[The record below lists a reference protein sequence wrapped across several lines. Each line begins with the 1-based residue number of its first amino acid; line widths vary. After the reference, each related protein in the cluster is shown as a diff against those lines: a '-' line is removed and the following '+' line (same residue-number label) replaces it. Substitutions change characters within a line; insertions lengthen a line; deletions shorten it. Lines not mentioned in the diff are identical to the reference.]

1 MGKYLLTLL
10 TLLMFGAGY
19 VNAADTDGDGLDDAY
34 ELSQGYDPAKFTKII
49 YVDNLNGLESED
61 GSTLAKAKKYIS
73 SGVALAKQ
81 DDSVENVVLL
91 EEGIYTGSLNRN
103 LDFEGHN
110 IKLRSIKG
118 AATTIIDSEGAD
130 NERFLKLGNGE
141 DSSSWLD
148 GFTIR
153 NSRYSSSS
161 NGSAI
166 GYLVTL
172 SSTSAGAGGQYFLAG
187 QLNGKNCFKHESREY
202 YLYWIPDYGGYW
214 MISYGSMYTFDNGMP
229 EYYVY
234 SSSDTPPLT
243 GWYGYYYYGSPPTL
257 SALYDNHGAVLHL
270 KNSSLTVR
278 NCIFEGSVSGG
289 RGGAAYAENSSPIF
303 ENCVFRR
310 NTAQDSG
317 GAFLIS
323 GGAADFKRCLF
334 EGNTTP
340 KYGGAVSLSGI
351 GQANFENCLFIHN
364 KAAADAGAVYSNDA
378 GAVIGFRNC
387 TISFNESD
395 GAHAGVS
402 STGQVDINSS
412 IIRDISAVGTSSTV
426 NYSSMP
432 DGSVFSGT
440 GNIISDPQI
449 TLAGYLKSNSPC
461 INAGDASSAPSADI
475 HGQHRPSGSRID
487 IGCDEFT
494 DSDSNGIPNW
504 FEALAGT
511 DLSASGDN
519 DGDGLKNLEEYVNGL
534 DPLIADADAD
544 GLNDGIEVANGY
556 DPARFTKLIYVDG
569 RMDEDN
575 GNGSRP
581 ETAKQYISSGVALA
595 KQNDGNEYVVLVAG
609 GEYKGPLNRNLDF
622 EGHNIVLLSI
632 EGPAATV
639 IDCESADKERF
650 LTLGKGETSRS
661 SLEGFTIRNGFY
673 SSSAGAGADA
683 YLVSGGGLTAA
694 NGQYN
699 IAGQVNGKDYFK
711 HETADYYLYWT
722 PEWDGRWY
730 INQGNTTDNDGS
742 TEYATQPC
750 TDNAPPL
757 AGWFISMGDPS
768 YSPVPTFSPVY
779 RNNGAALNLR
789 NSSLTV
795 RNCIFE
801 NNNAGGQKGGGAV
814 YAENSRPVFE
824 GCIFRNNIA
833 ANSGGAF
840 FVTGGMMKFSGCS
853 FKDNSAQTHDAGAL
867 DIQDGGTAFFENC
880 TFDTNI
886 AAGNGGAV
894 LANASTA
901 TFRASVLSGNQAG
914 QRGGAVSLSGTST
927 SNFENCL
934 LIHNKSVTDA
944 GAVYSDNAGAV
955 IGIRSSTISFNEST
969 AGNAGISAAGQ
980 ISSMNSIIRD
990 ASAFSSSSTVDYSGM
1005 FNGFTGA
1012 GTHNITVDPQL
1023 TLAGW
1028 LKSTSPCI
1036 DAGDLPSSPSADIH
1050 GQHRA
1055 FGPNA
1060 DMGCDEF
1067 TDSDSDGMPDWYEA
1081 LAGGNIAPSGDLDND
1096 GMLNLAEY
1104 ENGTL
1109 PGTLPPQEIQNVAV
1123 NATFDKIS
1131 LSWTHLDPA
1140 GDLAS
1145 FEVYWNGNPAIYATL
1160 PKSTPN
1166 IEIPGLQADHEYS
1179 IKIVSVDVDGNRSA
1193 GLEMSVYTLM
1203 QNPTGLAGVTD
1214 DQTILLTWNPLL
1226 NIANLGHY
1234 SVYVSSTPY
1243 TSVAGMQPTASGTRT
1258 SVRLSGL
1265 ENGKDYYIAVTSVNK
1280 SGCELKDVT
1289 SVKFVP
1295 SPETVPPVIT
1305 SVKFGGVQ
1313 LTNNMV
1319 LRSVGKFEVT
1329 ATDSTGLGKAEF
1341 IVNDVVATDNV
1352 VSDGLG
1358 WFWDA
1363 TQIPDG
1369 VFSFKVR
1376 VYDVFNNMAEQ
1387 SYSLGLQL
1395 GAPSYVPVITTPV
1408 NGFST
1413 TSATVA
1419 VTGTGQAYSQIR
1431 IYRNDGAVAV
1441 KTPGVGGA
1449 FSHTLDL
1456 VQGSNR
1462 ITAAA
1467 FNRAGEGPRSAV
1479 INVLFDNVAPATVTL
1494 SADGRQDGQSI
1505 KLDWSAYADSDAV
1518 SYDIYRNAAA
1528 FTDAAT
1534 AQKITTVTGKTYIDG
1549 GLTKGATYHYAVVG
1563 VDQLGNRN
1571 NTVVSKSAVVEDL
1584 APPAEI
1590 QNLKVT
1596 SFSDKI
1602 GLSWTHPDATGD
1614 LASFDVYWNGGT
1626 TVYRTLAK
1634 ETKNLEI
1641 TGLVQDQDYT
1651 VKIVSVDAGGNRSS
1665 GLVSPVYTLMANPAG
1680 LAGEPGDGAVNLSWT
1695 AVPKIANLQHYAIYS
1710 SQSTFTSVEGM
1721 QAVRTATAANVRV
1734 AGLEN
1739 AKDYYFAVTAVNK
1752 SGGEL
1757 KDVTAVK
1764 ITPAPEKNPPTI
1776 TSVTFNSANVA
1787 NGMTL
1792 TTVGEFKTVATDDSG
1807 ISRAEFIINGAT
1819 ISDMTPADGLSCLWD
1834 ATKAADGAITLT
1846 IRVYDNLNN
1855 MAEQAFAL
1863 NLQLAVP
1870 SYTPAIISPVGSA
1883 IFNKAAQTVVCTGQP
1898 YSEIKLFL
1906 NSAAVASKAP
1916 DAQGKASFDITLQ
1929 SGENTMYAVA
1939 VNRAG
1944 QGPSSATVTV
1954 TLDTSIPLA
1963 PLTLAASAQ
1972 QDGQISLS
1980 WKKPDQTTIQG
1991 YNIYRSD
1998 AAFTEISQA
2007 QKLNATPLSVLNYTD
2022 LPTQD
2027 KTYYYRVSMVNTA
2040 GTEGTLSEIA
2050 STTSD
2055 RTAPKA
2061 ISIVYTPKG
2070 AYDAASGIFGLG
2082 EVGVV
2087 LTLSEPA
2094 LAVPFLSIV
2103 PDGGTPISATLA
2115 KSQTND
2121 SIYEGSFK
2129 ITSTTKSGQAFAV
2142 LSVRDMVNNRGT
2154 QIDSGQ
2160 NIVIDTAGPVVTALA
2175 VQPGK
2180 SIQNNATTPV
2190 TVSMTAELDQ
2200 PVKTGT
2206 PPVFKYSLS
2215 KTQTDPVDIP
2225 GVVQQGSTNTWS
2237 FSFTLPATAGQETEN
2252 MIISY
2257 LGQDDL
2263 GNTCSTIVGL
2273 SVFQVYQNEL
2283 PALTSPLGFTG
2294 KSLPGGF
2301 VQLGWLAVKDA
2312 SGYVLFRGKTADT
2325 LQEVAR
2331 ANNVITYTDLP
2342 PEDGIYF
2349 YALASLRV
2357 ENGQESVSAYS
2368 NILNLLSDA
2377 TAPPSPKNLTIALAT
2392 NGIALEWQAPDSPG
2406 EAITYS
2412 IYRSNAAITSFEGLQ
2427 PLAKGITALLVV
2439 DTNPVVGY
2447 FHYTVATVDAVGNVS
2462 LPAGDVYENFQLLP
2476 ISGISV
2482 VQEDSNPA
2490 VLSWTH
2496 SAGASIAGYNV
2507 YTDGR
2512 TQPEADATLLNAK
2525 TYTDRFYMREKTRDY
2540 VVKAVDAEGVMT
2552 PARSI
2557 SLPTVTILPAQTI
2570 QLRRGTMNKVNYV
2583 VHNGSSFQIANAR
2596 LQVECS
2602 GHTYLSDKFTI
2613 ESGSDKQAY
2622 VVVAGYKTLTDT
2634 VNLKAALVV
2643 EPEQGAQYKI
2653 SRNLLVSVTDSVLP
2667 IDILNQEFVRGVG
2680 GKVQFTM
2687 HNTSDVDVDIVTAQG
2702 TSPSSRIRFKLLDA
2716 EGNVL
2721 ALGSFFEVVGDGFI
2735 SLANGDTVRRIPAGG
2750 SYTSALQDIFV
2761 PSSAP
2766 ANVTVQLEIDN
2777 IYYSRGSLT
2786 EAVLDGISTRKTI
2799 SLTETTYYGNITS
2812 INPAVSFGKENI
2824 VIKGQSILRATGTP
2838 APNAAL
2844 RLGVTINGFDRTYD
2858 ISTDSL
2864 GAFTY
2869 EFVPQRGEA
2878 GIYNVWVVHPDRKDK
2893 TFQSQFIIKSVSAG
2907 PESVSLRIPYGY
2919 QKSFP
2924 VQVATVAGTDLHNLE
2939 VVYNAANQPSGT
2951 LIPGLHVTP
2960 SLGTALLT
2968 GGQSYSFDVN
2978 VWADDA
2984 VPQLGTAVLK
2994 VVSDEGTW
3002 VTVTISF
3009 EFFKPV
3015 TPPVNPGDTVQP
3027 PEVQNSLPRVELSP
3041 NVVLTGVARGSS
3053 ITEYVGVSNKGMAA
3067 LENVQISL
3075 LNTNGTPAPS
3085 WVSLSSQSSYPRI
3098 EVGES
3103 KQIGVTFMPTAT
3115 TNEGNYS
3122 FYLRIASSN
3131 YPTLDIGLYPAVTDS
3146 GIGNILFKASDMYTN
3161 TFDASGRLIEGVGN
3175 AKIYIQNTNVLS
3187 IDKTVYTDGYGEALI
3202 KDLPSGFYAFKVTKD
3217 KHNDFGG
3224 RLWVKPGITQIQEVY
3239 LIDQLVTVQW
3249 SVVPTTITDT
3259 YEISLNA
3266 TFETN
3271 VPAAVVAIT
3280 PTSVTLP
3287 DMKAGDVFTGQ
3298 YKMVNYG
3305 LIRAQSMEFSMAESP
3320 YYKFELLSEVPKTL
3334 EAKEEYTVTYRVVC
3348 IKTPL
3353 EEAANA
3359 TGGDDG
3365 NSPCQTIALEHIL
3378 KGEYCGACGKI
3389 IPTESKVYTFSR
3401 FGYCPPAAGGGNYT
3415 STGGLPNVGSITIYV
3430 PPVVVTPPPASGGS
3444 TTTAQ
3449 TLVLPDTPPG
3459 PVNQGQPL
3467 VGEKCPV
3474 KLPKNPC
3481 LGPDGKMRF
3490 GCSVNLLSR
3499 QYEDG
3504 EAGDEIYDLQVHS
3517 GTDSVNV
3524 QRYYEDGKWNWWHTA
3539 QRLEFYGSFVSD
3551 EELKASTN
3559 SSGTGTVDSLPP
3571 FEYVEPENLAPPRIS
3586 QNGTVFERDFTGVY
3600 RYNTQKIFKTGT
3612 GWRSEDKFKNYYN
3625 YDFYGRLLEYGTSA
3639 YPVAKFVYTGV
3650 LLTGVLDRNGTQII
3664 WYEYNEQG
3672 QISAVRD
3679 RDNHRTEYT
3688 YVQVDR
3694 PYPVNSYTLGG
3705 TADRYLHL
3713 LTEIKDNAGGVT
3725 KYVYDTYGRITSK
3738 TDAAGR
3744 KTLIT
3749 YGPVQE
3755 VYDNSGFYRIEFN
3768 AQGKAVIRHAVSRKV
3783 SQSTD
3788 GSDTSSTVQ
3797 DMSSDIDVQPT
3808 GYDLG
3813 TVTSIYDENGFGSTF
3828 TYDND
3833 AAGKSFYSQTKD
3845 STGQVREVW
3854 FDDEGEVVRVDI
3866 NGSTIQRLNK
3876 YGRSRTYVD
3885 EKGNSTSFEMD
3896 EYKNITKITYP
3907 NSTTETFEYEYN
3919 FNGVTRYKDQEG
3931 NITEYAY
3938 DAKGLPTLMKEV
3950 VGTPLERHIQY
3961 TYDANGNLLTQ
3972 TVAAN
3977 IPAEATTSSFEYN
3990 ADGVKTVTD
3999 PVGNSVTY
4007 ENYNSMGNP
4016 GTMRD
4021 DMGNVWSY
4029 EYDDLMRLVKI
4040 TSPLNKVS
4048 RLSYNNVN
4056 NPVAFT
4062 APNEK
4067 QAMFE
4072 YDNKNNLVKTT
4083 DPLGNKTQIIRNSD
4097 GLPVKTVDPSG
4108 KISILEYD
4116 KAKRLIKIIRGENV
4130 ISYTYNDS
4138 NNTLASVPY
4147 RVDFPTFYRVFAYD
4161 NMQKIK
4167 HVEEFDLTGKSLRS
4181 LNFSYDV
4188 LGRVSSVSDKAGG
4201 VRSNTYDV
4209 LGRLTKTIGINGD
4222 VTEFKFDARDN
4233 LIELKSAKGGISHYE
4248 YDPANRMTKATTPE
4262 GKVTSYCYGKEKVD
4276 GQNFRTVTEI
4286 LPGGEKFVIWINTN
4300 GNHVK
4305 REIYKCDSSAETVI
4319 QYTYDSIG
4327 NLLSGSNGTTSIAFT
4342 YDDIGRK
4349 LSETT
4354 NYGTFSKTNSY
4365 TYNANGT
4372 LASYTGPD
4380 SVTYAYTYDAT
4391 NRLSS
4396 IDIPGKGPIL
4406 FNSYQWNSP
4415 LQMTLPGGATVNY
4428 TYDALMRTTNIE
4440 SKDPVGQL
4448 IVKRGYEYNST
4459 DNIATKIT
4467 ESGTFGYEY
4476 DMSRFLSKVN
4486 NPDGTNETFTYDLLG
4501 NRMTDN
4507 GSAEW
4512 TYNLDNQLLAT
4523 PQATYEYNV
4532 NGSLTKKTAGGI
4544 IYDYFW
4550 NAQGQLIEIKE
4561 NGATTATYAYDP
4573 FGRRISKTVNGTKIY
4588 FHYNNWGLCG
4598 EYDADGNELRTYGY
4612 SPSSMAPLFIKQ
4624 GGEYYYYLNDH
4635 MGAPQKIIS
4644 GSGRVVWSAVYG
4656 AYGKALISVQEVENN
4671 FRFPGQYYDDET
4683 GLHYNFFR
4691 YYDTETGRYISVD
4704 PAKDGINFYTYCN
4717 ANPLGFVDPYG
4728 LCRVRAAA
4736 SDALAIYGAY
4746 LQGLGEGAVNEI
4758 KGIGNLIY
4766 GGTVGLGEQLTLTG
4780 MDVYTAYTGGS
4791 DFQSAIFQ
4799 GVTNMTLEGNGSTGQ
4814 LAGEAILQASGYR
4827 FGNDI
4832 YSNIQHGY
4840 ETGDWSGFSQNMG
4853 QVGFIAASP
4862 KIGPSPA
4869 QGSGAYYLEFQS
4881 GKIYIGKGL
4890 KGRML
4895 ESTKR
4900 IENKYGDKIKNCTF
4914 YPTSSEKAA
4923 FIKEYKL
4930 MKGTGELP
4938 SHWDPSTKLYNKIW
4952 SPGKKLSGE

>member
-1 MGKYLLTLL
+1 MSKYLLTLL

-19 VNAADTDGDGLDDAY
+19 ANAADIDGDGLDDAY
-34 ELSQGYDPAKFTKII
+34 ELGQGYDPANFTKLV
-49 YVDNLNGLESED
+49 YVDGSAVDD
-61 GSTLAKAKKYIS
+61 GGDGFTSATAKKYIS

-81 DDSVENVVLL
+81 ADGNEYVVLVAAG
-91 EEGIYTGSLNRN
+91 EYKGALNRN

-110 IKLRSIKG
+110 IKLRATNG
-118 AATTIIDSEGAD
+118 PAATIINSEGID
-130 NERFLKLGNGE
+130 NERFLTLGGGE
-141 DSSSWLD
+141 DRSSWLD

-153 NSRYSSSS
+153 NSRYSTSA

-166 GYLVTL
+166 GYLVPVIAY
-172 SSTSAGAGGQYFLAG
+172 SSADGQYFPAG
-187 QLNGKNCFKHESREY
+187 QLNGKNYFKNEFKEY

-214 MISYGSMYTFDNGMP
+214 FINYGGTYGLDYAMP
-229 EYYVY
+229 EYYVPG
-234 SSSDTPPLT
+234 SGDTPPLT
-243 GWYGYYYYGSPPTL
+243 GWYSMMMMYGCTL
-257 SALYDNHGAVLHL
+257 SAIYDNHGAALHL
-270 KNSSLTVR
+270 KDSSLSVR

-289 RGGAAYAENSSPIF
+289 RGGAAYAENSSPVF

-317 GAFLIS
+317 GACLIK
-323 GGAADFKRCLF
+323 GGAADFKRCSF
-334 EGNTTP
+334 EGNTTSE
-340 KYGGAVSLSGI
+340 YGGAVSLSGAV
-351 GQANFENCLFIHN
+351 QANFENCLFIRN
-364 KAAADAGAVYSNDA
+364 RAATDAGAVYSDNA

-387 TISFNESD
+387 TIASNES
-395 GAHAGVS
+395 GGFLAGVS
-402 STGQVDINSS
+402 SPGQINVNSS
-412 IIRDISAVGTSSTV
+412 IIRDDSSLGTSSTV

-432 DGSVFSGT
+432 DGSVFYGT
-440 GNIISDPQI
+440 GNITAGPK
-449 TLAGYLKSNSPC
+449 LAFSGFLNSSSPC
-461 INAGDASSAPSADI
+461 IDAGDPASAPAVDI
-475 HGQHRPSGSRID
+475 RGQHRPAGSGTD
-487 IGCDEFT
+487 MGCDEFT
-494 DSDSNGIPNW
+494 DSDSDGMPDW
-504 FEALAGT
+504 FEAAAGT
-511 DLSASGDN
+511 DLSASADN
-519 DGDGLKNLEEYVNGL
+519 DGDGLKNLDEYANGL

-544 GLNDGIEVANGY
+544 GFSDGVEVAGGY
-556 DPARFTKLIYVDG
+556 DPFRTTRLIYVDG
-569 RMDEDN
+569 RMPDDS
-575 GNGSRP
+575 GDGLSP
-581 ETAKQYISSGVALA
+581 ASAKQYISSGVNLA
-595 KQNDGNEYVVLVAG
+595 KQADGNEYVVLVAA

-622 EGHNIVLLSI
+622 EGYNIRLRSI
-632 EGPAATV
+632 EGPSATIV
-639 IDCESADKERF
+639 NCEDADKERF
-650 LTLGKGETSRS
+650 LMLGKGETSRS
-661 SLEGFTIRNGFY
+661 LLEGFTIRNGSY

-683 YLVSGGGLTAA
+683 YLVSNSNSQGSYID
-694 NGQYN
+694 GQYLL
-699 IAGQVNGKDYFK
+699 AGQLNGKDYFK
-711 HETADYYLYWT
+711 NESKEYYLYWIPDYGGYWIIGGDT
-722 PEWDGRWY
+722 SGFYGAPEYYSYDSG
-730 INQGNTTDNDGS
+730 D
-742 TEYATQPC
+742 
-750 TDNAPPL
+750 APPMTEWY
-757 AGWFISMGDPS
+757 GWYYYGYNSLTLSAI
-768 YSPVPTFSPVY
+768 YL
-779 RNNGAALNLR
+779 NNGAALCCR
-789 NSSLTV
+789 NSSSPVV
-795 RNCIFE
+795 RDCIFE
-801 NNNAGGQKGGGAV
+801 NNSSGGQRGGGAV
-814 YAENSRPVFE
+814 YAENSSPVFE

-833 ANSGGAF
+833 ANSGGAC
-840 FVTGGMMKFSGCS
+840 FVTGGKVKFSGCS
-853 FKDNSAQTHDAGAL
+853 FNGNSAQAYDAGAL
-867 DIQDGGTAFFENC
+867 CVQSGGTASFENC

-914 QRGGAVSLSGTST
+914 QRGGAVSLSGAGT

-934 LIHNKSVTDA
+934 LIHNRSVTDA

-955 IGIRSSTISFNEST
+955 IGIRSSTVVFNEST

-980 ISSMNSIIRD
+980 ISSVNSIIRD
-990 ASAFSSSSTVDYSGM
+990 ASAFSSSSTVSYSCM

-1012 GTHNITVDPQL
+1012 GTQNITADPQL
-1023 TLAGW
+1023 TPAGW
-1028 LKSTSPCI
+1028 LKSASPCV
-1036 DAGDLPSSPSADIH
+1036 DSGNLSSSPSTDIH
-1050 GQHRA
+1050 GQRRA

-1067 TDSDSDGMPDWYEA
+1067 TDSDSDGMPDWYES

-1096 GMLNLAEY
+1096 GIANLAEY
-1104 ENGTL
+1104 EGGTL
-1109 PGTLPPQEIQNVAV
+1109 PGALPPQEIQNVAV

-1145 FEVYWNGNPAIYATL
+1145 FEVYWNGNPAIFAAL
-1160 PKSTPN
+1160 PKNTPN

-1179 IKIVSVDVDGNRSA
+1179 IKIVSVDADGNRSA

-1203 QNPTGLAGVTD
+1203 PNPTGLAGATD

-1234 SVYVSSTPY
+1234 SVYVSRTPY
-1243 TSVAGMQPTASGTRT
+1243 TSVAGMQPAVSGTRT

-1265 ENGKDYYIAVTSVNK
+1265 ENGREYYIAVTAVNK
-1280 SGCELKDVT
+1280 SGCELKDVV
-1289 SVKFVP
+1289 SSRFVP
-1295 SPETVPPVIT
+1295 SPETTPPVIT

-1313 LTNNMV
+1313 LLENMV

-1329 ATDSTGLGKAEF
+1329 ATDSTGLGRAEF
-1341 IVNDVVATDNV
+1341 IVNDVVAADNV
-1352 VSDGLG
+1352 ASDGLS

-1369 VFSFKVR
+1369 VFTFKVR

-1395 GAPSYVPVITTPV
+1395 GTPSYVPVITNPA
-1408 NGFST
+1408 NGFAT

-1419 VTGTGQAYSQIR
+1419 VAGTGQAYSQIR

-1441 KTPGVGGA
+1441 RTPGTGGA
-1449 FSHTLDL
+1449 FSYTLDL
-1456 VQGSNR
+1456 VQGGNR

-1467 FNRAGEGPRSAV
+1467 FNRAGEGPRSSV
-1479 INVLFDNVAPATVTL
+1479 VNVLFDNIAPAAVTL
-1494 SADGRQDGQSI
+1494 NADGRQDGQSV
-1505 KLDWSAYADSDAV
+1505 KLDWSTYADSDAV
-1518 SYDIYRNAAA
+1518 SYDVYRNAAA
-1528 FTDAAT
+1528 FTDAAA
-1534 AQKITTVTGKTYIDG
+1534 AQKITTVTGKTYIDS
-1549 GLTKGATYHYAVVG
+1549 GLIKSTAYHYAVVAI
-1563 VDQLGNRN
+1563 DQLGNRN

-1584 APPAEI
+1584 TPPAEI
-1590 QNLKVT
+1590 QNLKVA

-1602 GLSWTHPDATGD
+1602 GLSWTHSDTTGD
-1614 LASFDVYWNGGT
+1614 LASFDIYWNGSA

-1634 ETKNLEI
+1634 ETKNLEV

-1665 GLVSPVYTLMANPAG
+1665 GLVASVYTLMPNPAG

-1695 AVPKIANLQHYAIYS
+1695 AVPKVANLQHYAIYS

-1721 QAVRTATAANVRV
+1721 QAVRTASAANVRV

-1787 NGMTL
+1787 DGMTL
-1792 TTVGEFKTVATDDSG
+1792 TTVGEFKVVATDDSG

-1819 ISDMTPADGLSCLWD
+1819 ISDMTPGDGLSCLWD
-1834 ATKAADGAITLT
+1834 VTKAADGAVTLT
-1846 IRVYDNLNN
+1846 VRVYDNLNN
-1855 MAEQAFAL
+1855 MAEQTFTL
-1863 NLQLAVP
+1863 NLQLALP
-1870 SYTPAIISPVGSA
+1870 SYTPAISSPANSA
-1883 IFNKAAQTVVCTGQP
+1883 IFNKAAQTVVCTGQA

-1906 NSAAVASKAP
+1906 NSASVASKIP
-1916 DAQGKASFDITLQ
+1916 DAQGKACFDVTLQ

-1963 PLTLAASAQ
+1963 PLTLAASPQ

-1998 AAFTEISQA
+1998 ATFTDISQA
-2007 QKLNATPLSVLNYTD
+2007 QKLNPSPLSVLNYTD

-2061 ISIVYTPKG
+2061 ISIVYAPKG

-2121 SIYEGSFK
+2121 SIYEGSFR

-2160 NIVIDTAGPVVTALA
+2160 NIVIDTAGPLVTALA

-2200 PVKTGT
+2200 PVKSGT
-2206 PPVFKYSLS
+2206 SPVFKYSLS
-2215 KTQTDPVDIP
+2215 KTQADPVEIP
-2225 GVVQQGSTNTWS
+2225 GVVKQGSTNTWS
-2237 FSFTLPATAGQETEN
+2237 FSFTLPATAGQETED
-2252 MIISY
+2252 MAISY

-2301 VQLGWLAVKDA
+2301 AQLGWLAVKDA

-2331 ANNVITYTDLP
+2331 ANSVTTYTDLP

-2377 TAPPSPKNLTIALAT
+2377 TAPPPPKNLTIALAS

-2412 IYRSNAAITSFEGLQ
+2412 IYRSNAAITSLEGLQ
-2427 PLAKGITALLVV
+2427 PLAKGVQALLVV

-2482 VQEDSNPA
+2482 EQEDSNPA

-2512 TQPEADATLLNAK
+2512 TQPEIDATLLNVK

-2540 VVKAVDAEGVMT
+2540 VVKAVDTEGVMT
-2552 PARSI
+2552 PARTI
-2557 SLPTVTILPAQTI
+2557 SLPAVTILPAQTI

-2583 VHNGSSFQIANAR
+2583 VHNGSTFQIANAR

-2602 GHTYLSDKFTI
+2602 GHAYLSEKFKI
-2613 ESGSDKQAY
+2613 EPGSDRQAY

-2653 SRNLLVSVTDSVLP
+2653 TRNMLVSVTDTVLP

-2721 ALGSFFEVVGDGFI
+2721 ALGSFFEAVGDGFI
-2735 SLANGDTVRRIPAGG
+2735 GLANGDTVRRIPAGG

-2761 PSSAP
+2761 PSSSP

-2812 INPAVSFGKENI
+2812 VAPAVSFGKENI
-2824 VIKGQSILRATGTP
+2824 AIKGQSILRSTGTP

-2869 EFVPQRGEA
+2869 QFVPQRGEA

-2893 TFQSQFIIKSVSAG
+2893 TFQSQFIIRSVSAG

-2924 VQVATVAGTDLHNLE
+2924 VQIATVAGTDLHNLE

-2960 SLGTALLT
+2960 GLGTALLT
-2968 GGQSYSFDVN
+2968 GGQNYSFDVN
-2978 VWADDA
+2978 VWADDT
-2984 VPQLGTAVLK
+2984 VPELGTAVLK

-3009 EFFKPV
+3009 EFFRPV

-3027 PEVQNSLPRVELSP
+3027 PEVQNSLPRVELNP
-3041 NVVLTGVARGSS
+3041 NIVLTGVARGSS

-3067 LENVQISL
+3067 LENVQVSL
-3075 LNTNGTPAPS
+3075 LNTDGTPAPS
-3085 WVSLSSQSSYPRI
+3085 WLSLSSQSSYPRI

-3131 YPTLDIGLYPAVTDS
+3131 YPTMNIGLYPAVTDS

-3161 TFDASGRLIEGVGN
+3161 TFDASGRLIEGVGG

-3187 IDKTVYTDGYGEALI
+3187 IEKTVYTDIYGEALI

-3217 KHNDFGG
+3217 RHNDFGG

-3271 VPAAVVAIT
+3271 VPAAVVAMT

-3305 LIRAQSMEFSMAESP
+3305 LIRAESMKLSLAESP
-3320 YYKFELLSEVPKTL
+3320 YYRFELLNEVPGIL
-3334 EAKEEYTVTYRVVC
+3334 EPKEEYTVSYRVVC
-3348 IKTPL
+3348 IRTPL

-3378 KGEYCGACGKI
+3378 KGEYIGACGKI

-3430 PPVVVTPPPASGGS
+3430 PPVVVTPPPASGGG

-3481 LGPDGKMRF
+3481 LDDNGKLRF
-3490 GCSVNLLSR
+3490 GCSVNMLSR

-3504 EAGDEIYDLQVHS
+3504 EDGAEIYDLQVHS

-3524 QRYYEDGKWNWWHTA
+3524 QRYYEDGRWSFWHLA
-3539 QRLEFYGSFVSD
+3539 QRLEFHM
-3551 EELKASTN
+3551 
-3559 SSGTGTVDSLPP
+3559 PP
-3571 FEYVEPENLAPPRIS
+3571 VPEGERITDARDINPEQIS
-3586 QNGTVFERDFTGVY
+3586 QNGLMFEKALDGTFRK
-3600 RYNTQKIFKTGT
+3600 NTQKISRTDT
-3612 GWRSEDKFKNYYN
+3612 GWRSEDKFRNYYS
-3625 YDFYGRLLEYGTSA
+3625 YDFQGRLLEYGTSA
-3639 YPVAKFVYTGV
+3639 YPVAKFTYTGQ
-3650 LLTGVLDRNGTQII
+3650 LLTGVLDRYDTQII
-3664 WYEYNEQG
+3664 WYEYNGQG
-3672 QISAVRD
+3672 QVSAVRD

-3688 YVQVDR
+3688 YVKMDKTYPSNSIFAGTPDSTYIPTDEDR
-3694 PYPVNSYTLGG
+3694 RSY
-3705 TADRYLHL
+3705 L
-3713 LTEIKDNAGGVT
+3713 LTEVKDAAGAVT
-3725 KYVYDTYGRITSK
+3725 QYAYDGYGRIISK
-3738 TDAAGR
+3738 TDPAGR
-3744 KTLIT
+3744 KVVVS
-3749 YGPVQE
+3749 YGPVQT
-3755 VYDNSGFYRIEFN
+3755 VLDSD
-3768 AQGKAVIRHAVSRKV
+3768 AQFKV
-3783 SQSTD
+3783 KFDETGRPLVPFFRVERVAQAIAPSD
-3788 GSDTSSTVQ
+3788 GSGNSSG
-3797 DMSSDIDVQPT
+3797 SPDVEIKPPPEPIR
-3808 GYDLG
+3808 YDLG
-3813 TVTSIYDENGFGSTF
+3813 SVTAIRDENGVGSTF
-3828 TYDND
+3828 AYDHD
-3833 AAGKSFYSQTKD
+3833 PKTKLFYSQAND
-3845 STGQVREVW
+3845 SAGQVREVW
-3854 FDDEGEVVRVDI
+3854 FDEEGEVVRVDV
-3866 NGSTIQRLNK
+3866 NGGTVQRMNK
-3876 YGRSRTYVD
+3876 YERTRTYID
-3885 EKGNSTSFEMD
+3885 EKGNRTVFEMD
-3896 EYKNITKITYP
+3896 EYKNIIKITYP
-3907 NSTTETFEYEYN
+3907 DGATESYEYEYG
-3919 FNGVTRYKDQEG
+3919 FNGVTRHTDQEG
-3931 NITEYAY
+3931 NIAEYAY
-3938 DAKGLPTLMKEV
+3938 DARGLPTLMKEA
-3950 VGTPLERHIQY
+3950 VGTPLERHTQY

-3977 IPAEATTSSFEYN
+3977 IPAEATTSTFEYTV
-3990 ADGVKTVTD
+3990 AGVRTVTD

-4021 DMGNVWSY
+4021 DMGNVFAY
-4029 EYDDLMRLVKI
+4029 EYDNLMRLVKV
-4040 TSPLNKVS
+4040 TSPLNKAARFAYS
-4048 RLSYNNVN
+4048 NVGN
-4056 NPVAFT
+4056 LVGIT
-4062 APNEK
+4062 APNDK
-4067 QAMFE
+4067 QTAFE

-4083 DPLGNKTQIIRNSD
+4083 DALGNQTQIIRNSD

-4116 KAKRLIKIIRGENV
+4116 KAKRLIRITRGEIV
-4130 ISYTYNDS
+4130 ISYTYDDS
-4138 NNTLASVPY
+4138 NNTLASVPS
-4147 RVDFPTFYRVFAYD
+4147 RIDFPTFYRTFTYD
-4161 NMQKIK
+4161 NMQQIR
-4167 HVEEFDLTGKSLRS
+4167 HVGEFDLTGNSLRS
-4181 LNFSYDV
+4181 LDFVYDV
-4188 LGRVSSVSDKAGG
+4188 LGRVSSVTDKAGG

-4222 VTEFKFDARDN
+4222 VTEFKFDARN
-4233 LIELKSAKGGISHYE
+4233 NMVELKSAKGGISHYE
-4248 YDPANRMTKATTPE
+4248 YDAANRMTRATTPE
-4262 GKVTSYCYGKEKVD
+4262 GKITTYSYGKETVD
-4276 GQNFRTVTEI
+4276 GQKFRTASEI
-4286 LPGGEKFVIWINTN
+4286 LPGGEKSVSWRNAD
-4300 GNHVK
+4300 GLLVK
-4305 REIYKCDSSAETVI
+4305 REIYKSDASLESTS
-4319 QYTYDSIG
+4319 QYTYDVVG
-4327 NLLSGSNGTTSIAFT
+4327 NLLSVSNGATSIAFT

-4354 NYGTFSKTNSY
+4354 NYGTFSKTSSY
-4365 TYNANGT
+4365 SYNPNGT

-4380 SVTYAYTYDAT
+4380 GITYSYTYDAA

-4428 TYDALMRTTNIE
+4428 SYDALMRTANIE
-4440 SKDPVGQL
+4440 SKDPAGQL
-4448 IVKRGYEYNST
+4448 IVKRGYEYNSA

-4467 ESGTFGYEY
+4467 ESGTF
-4476 DMSRFLSKVN
+4476 S
-4486 NPDGTNETFTYDLLG
+4486 
-4501 NRMTDN
+4501 
-4507 GSAEW
+4507 
-4512 TYNLDNQLLAT
+4512 
-4523 PQATYEYNV
+4523 
-4532 NGSLTKKTAGGI
+4532 
-4544 IYDYFW
+4544 
-4550 NAQGQLIEIKE
+4550 
-4561 NGATTATYAYDP
+4561 
-4573 FGRRISKTVNGTKIY
+4573 
-4588 FHYNNWGLCG
+4588 
-4598 EYDADGNELRTYGY
+4598 
-4612 SPSSMAPLFIKQ
+4612 
-4624 GGEYYYYLNDH
+4624 
-4635 MGAPQKIIS
+4635 
-4644 GSGRVVWSAVYG
+4644 
-4656 AYGKALISVQEVENN
+4656 
-4671 FRFPGQYYDDET
+4671 
-4683 GLHYNFFR
+4683 
-4691 YYDTETGRYISVD
+4691 
-4704 PAKDGINFYTYCN
+4704 
-4717 ANPLGFVDPYG
+4717 
-4728 LCRVRAAA
+4728 
-4736 SDALAIYGAY
+4736 
-4746 LQGLGEGAVNEI
+4746 
-4758 KGIGNLIY
+4758 
-4766 GGTVGLGEQLTLTG
+4766 
-4780 MDVYTAYTGGS
+4780 
-4791 DFQSAIFQ
+4791 
-4799 GVTNMTLEGNGSTGQ
+4799 
-4814 LAGEAILQASGYR
+4814 
-4827 FGNDI
+4827 
-4832 YSNIQHGY
+4832 
-4840 ETGDWSGFSQNMG
+4840 
-4853 QVGFIAASP
+4853 
-4862 KIGPSPA
+4862 
-4869 QGSGAYYLEFQS
+4869 
-4881 GKIYIGKGL
+4881 
-4890 KGRML
+4890 
-4895 ESTKR
+4895 
-4900 IENKYGDKIKNCTF
+4900 
-4914 YPTSSEKAA
+4914 
-4923 FIKEYKL
+4923 
-4930 MKGTGELP
+4930 
-4938 SHWDPSTKLYNKIW
+4938 
-4952 SPGKKLSGE
+4952 